1 MTNNVRLKFKRNG
14 MYDIRRSPGV
24 IGFLEGKGELV
35 VDAANETL
43 DERKGYRMSSSQ
55 GARRPY
61 GRWAVRVFTS
71 SNHAKRSNA
80 IRNTLI
86 HVLDKAR

>member
-1 MTNNVRLKFKRNG
+1 MKTEVRLKVNRNA
-14 MYDIRRSPGV
+14 MFELRRAPAV
-24 IGFLEGKGELV
+24 VDFLEGKGELV

-43 DERKGYRMSSSQ
+43 PEREGYRMSSSQ
-55 GARRPY
+55 GRKNPQ

-80 IRNTLI
+80 INNTL
-86 HVLDKAR
+86 LRALLNSR